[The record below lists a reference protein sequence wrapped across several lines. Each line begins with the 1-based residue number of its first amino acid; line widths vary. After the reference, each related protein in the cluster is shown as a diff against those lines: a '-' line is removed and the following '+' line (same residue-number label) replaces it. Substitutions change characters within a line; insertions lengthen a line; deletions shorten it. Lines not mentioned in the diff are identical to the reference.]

1 MDQLKSQGA
10 QGTSDEEEGEGLDW
24 EKIAGYQRF
33 LFGALR
39 RRWWLTGGV
48 LMMGLSATYFA
59 YWLMPRSYHL
69 ETQLLA
75 QRNQMMGAIAGRQDQ
90 VSPTRA
96 ATETVLRRD
105 NLVALAEKS
114 ELLKYWDRG
123 ESNASR
129 LRGWIR
135 NKLGRPPISDTDK
148 MEMIVATLESRL
160 TVETK
165 SDYTG
170 EGTVNIALDWSDP
183 RMGLRLIN
191 AAQQSFIEARHLA
204 ETTAISEAMSIL
216 MGRAASMREEI
227 DTTVHNIELRAKEKK
242 DLRRQAAAELAAE
255 RAERR
260 PTKDGATPTITPIS
274 DKETTQALQ
283 ALWESKKA
291 AIKDLTENRNRRVA
305 ELNTKLAELRATY
318 AENHPTVVDT
328 VQTIEAL
335 SQDSPQLVALRKE
348 EAALR
353 GQYLGR
359 SKGSE
364 GTMGDALARLPR
376 TGSVRAAAEPAAGD
390 DRETE
395 FAKAQL
401 RFAAENYDHLQE
413 RIEGAHMELE
423 AARAALKYRYIVVK
437 PAQRPRDPE
446 KPKPAKILGGGAAA
460 SLLVAILLAV
470 IADLR
475 TGKVYERWQLERALR
490 LPVLAEIRRDG

>member
-1 MDQLKSQGA
+1 
-10 QGTSDEEEGEGLDW
+10 
-24 EKIAGYQRF
+24 
-33 LFGALR
+33 
-39 RRWWLTGGV
+39 
-48 LMMGLSATYFA
+48 
-59 YWLMPRSYHL
+59 
-69 ETQLLA
+69 
-75 QRNQMMGAIAGRQDQ
+75 
-90 VSPTRA
+90 
-96 ATETVLRRD
+96 
-105 NLVALAEKS
+105 
-114 ELLKYWDRG
+114 
-123 ESNASR
+123 
-129 LRGWIR
+129 
-135 NKLGRPPISDTDK
+135 
-148 MEMIVATLESRL
+148 
-160 TVETK
+160 
-165 SDYTG
+165 
-170 EGTVNIALDWSDP
+170 
-183 RMGLRLIN
+183 
-191 AAQQSFIEARHLA
+191 
-204 ETTAISEAMSIL
+204 MSIL

-227 DTTVHNIELRAKEKK
+227 DATVRQIELRAREKK

-260 PTKDGATPTITPIS
+260 PARDSASPTITPIS

-291 AIKDLTENRNRRVA
+291 NIKDLTEARNRRIA
-305 ELNTKLAELRATY
+305 ELQTKLAELRATY
-318 AENHPTVVDT
+318 AENHPTIVDT

-353 GQYLGR
+353 SQYLGR
-359 SKGSE
+359 ASKGSE

-446 KPKPAKILGGGAAA
+446 KPKPAKILGGGGAA
-460 SLLVAILLAV
+460 SLLLAILLAV

-490 LPVLAEIRRDG
+490 LPVLAEIRRDS